1 MKTVG
6 LDIGSYAMKA
16 VVGQPTKDG
25 LDVIKMVE
33 APNPIGA
40 FAPDSP
46 QKREQL
52 ITAIKQ
58 LFETNDLPFN
68 EVRVSISESQVST
81 KAVTMPLLSDAE
93 LSSAIQWQVEQHI
106 PIPLEEMQYE
116 YVVLRRSDKQSAVQ
130 DMDVLLVGTRR
141 QVVQNLADILLE
153 CNLDVTAME
162 TDTLAQLRVAQLMM
176 PANEN
181 VALVNIGASF
191 TTVTVV
197 AQGVIQFVHSA
208 PTAGLLFTRAVE
220 RGLGLDAVRAEEYKR
235 AYGLLAGQLEGKM
248 RTTLAP
254 VMDSLVAEIQKAIRF
269 FLSEHSGQSLQK
281 MYVTGGSLYLPDLLP
296 YLSQAL
302 SLELFPVELGSIAT
316 MKFKESVPQD
326 GRFVVSAGLA
336 MKPRT

>member
-6 LDIGSYAMKA
+6 LDIGSYAIKA

-25 LDVIKMVE
+25 LDILKMVE
-33 APNPIGA
+33 VPNPIGA

-52 ITAIKQ
+52 IGSIKQ
-58 LFETNDLPFN
+58 LFESNDLPTT

-116 YVVLRRSDKQSAVQ
+116 YVVLRRSDNQSAVQ
-130 DMDVLLVGTRR
+130 DMDVLLLGTRR
-141 QVVQNLADILLE
+141 QVVQSLADILLE
-153 CNLDVTAME
+153 SNLDVTAME
-162 TDTLAQLRVAQLMM
+162 TDTLAQLRVAELVM
-176 PANEN
+176 PSNEN
-181 VALVNIGASF
+181 VAVVNIGASF
-191 TTVTVV
+191 TSITVV
-197 AQGVIQFVHSA
+197 SQGVIQFVHSA

-235 AYGLLAGQLEGKM
+235 AYGLLANQLEGKM
-248 RTTLAP
+248 RTTLTP
-254 VMDSLVAEIQKAIRF
+254 VMDALVGEIQKAIRF
-269 FLSEHSGQSLQK
+269 FLSEHTGQALQK

-296 YLSQAL
+296 YLSQSL
-302 SLELFPVELGSIAT
+302 SLEMFPIELSGVPA
-316 MKFKESVPQD
+316 MKMKEGVPQD
-326 GRFVVSAGLA
+326 GRFVVCAGLA
-336 MKPRT
+336 MKPRS